1 MTGKSSPQGKPDGVP
16 EAWVRE
22 KRPESY
28 RVMEWRMLCLSR
40 AGADDLTAS
49 ALATTS
55 HDLHV
60 MERAIKAGLT
70 MEQAAAIFL

>member
-1 MTGKSSPQGKPDGVP
+1 M
-16 EAWVRE
+16 
-22 KRPESY
+22 RPEKNETF
-28 RVMEWRMLCLSR
+28 RVLEWRMLCLSR

-49 ALATTS
+49 ALATTE

-60 MERAIKAGLT
+60 MERAVRAGLT